1 MYVKTTGNPCF
12 HDEMN
17 MAMLIVKDKHDEMI
31 SLVLYNQNIA
41 KEQWWREKR
50 RSRFG
55 GIKIAIKQPYM
66 NLSYEGSKELRN
78 DNPDNIEFKFPKMSF
93 TMLEDLGQEYSNK
106 KEYSYAIGYYN

>member
-1 MYVKTTGNPCF
+1 
-12 HDEMN
+12 
-17 MAMLIVKDKHDEMI
+17 
-31 SLVLYNQNIA
+31 
-41 KEQWWREKR
+41 
-50 RSRFG
+50 
-55 GIKIAIKQPYM
+55 M